1 MDELDR
7 MFRRLVQNIRTGYP
21 EYLTR
26 PFEAAELYQTL
37 IPYRHNRRELGID
50 TNQDYEV
57 ILMRLMS
64 GERGYLSGEGA
75 MQETLRREL
84 ASPNPD
90 PGTFRRFSNEAV
102 TVSPEAVRRL
112 DAGLA
117 PLADVIA
124 PARVEPVADRV
135 VASPPPAPAPS
146 PTRVSRPPDG
156 ADASPYAPSGASAP
170 AATTRPS
177 APRARTPAP
186 PPPPAPVRPPRRP
199 APAAVITPDATSMP
213 SQQTRSITV
222 ESGAECRYCGGA
234 LPDGRRITFCPHCG
248 QNLTVRH
255 CPACSTELEVGWKF
269 CTTCGRGAD
278 E

>member
-57 ILMRLMS
+57 ILMRLMA
-64 GERGYLSGEGA
+64 GERGYLGGEGA

-84 ASPNPD
+84 GSSNPD
-90 PGTFRRFSNEAV
+90 PGTFRRFSNEMV
-102 TVSPEAVRRL
+102 SISPEAVRRL

-124 PARVEPVADRV
+124 PPRVEPVADRV
-135 VASPPPAPAPS
+135 VAHP
-146 PTRVSRPPDG
+146 
-156 ADASPYAPSGASAP
+156 
-170 AATTRPS
+170 
-177 APRARTPAP
+177 PAP
-186 PPPPAPVRPPRRP
+186 PPSPSRSSRQADDAETSPYAATGATVPSAATRPAAPRPPRAPAPLPAPAPVRPPRQP
-199 APAAVITPDATSMP
+199 TATSVITPDITSMP
-213 SQQTRSITV
+213 SHQTRTISV

-255 CPACSTELEVGWKF
+255 CPACSTELEVGWKY

>member
-84 ASPNPD
+84 TSPNPD
-90 PGTFRRFSNEAV
+90 PGTFRRFSTEGV

-112 DAGLA
+112 DAGMA
-117 PLADVIA
+117 PLADVAA
-124 PARVEPVADRV
+124 PARVEPAADRPS
-135 VASPPPAPAPS
+135 VAPPPPSAPPARAPL
-146 PTRVSRPPDG
+146 PPDG
-156 ADASPYAPSGASAP
+156 ADASPYAPTAA

-177 APRARTPAP
+177 APRPMRTPAP
-186 PPPPAPVRPPRRP
+186 PPPAPVRAPRRP
-199 APAAVITPDATSMP
+199 APAAVITPDALSMP
-213 SQQTRSITV
+213 SQQPRTINV
-222 ESGAECRYCGGA
+222 ESGSECRYCGGA

-255 CPACSTELEVGWKF
+255 CPACSTELEVGWKY